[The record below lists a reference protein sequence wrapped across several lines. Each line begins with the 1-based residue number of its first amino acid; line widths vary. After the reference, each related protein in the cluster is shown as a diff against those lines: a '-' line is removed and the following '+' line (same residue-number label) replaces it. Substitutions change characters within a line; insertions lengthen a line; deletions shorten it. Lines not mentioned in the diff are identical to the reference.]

1 MTVKAGKNSQV
12 AKPVYVICGKDKY
25 LISGQCD
32 SLVDK
37 LLSTEERTMALY
49 QPETDKAQ
57 ITDVLDELRTL
68 PFLAKRR
75 VVVIKDADKFISENR
90 EHLEKY
96 FEEPCTTG
104 VLILVVNAWNKS
116 TKLAKKLPSVG
127 KLIGVDEIKP
137 AQLSRYAGSYAREQ
151 CGKSLA
157 PAAAEL
163 LVELVGDDAG
173 RICREIDKLA
183 IYVDQ
188 QNSIGTN
195 DVEKLTG
202 HNRMFNAFAV
212 IDAMTTG
219 NTAEAVE
226 RLRNMFAADKSAEF
240 TVIGAFAFHFRR
252 MFNAK
257 SLLSKGLNQYQVSG
271 KLRIWGNKE
280 AFFGQIRRIS
290 LRQIGS
296 MLAELGHIDN
306 AVKTGQRDIKSAME
320 QMVLKMTAGV

>member
-1 MTVKAGKNSQV
+1 MTVRAGKDSQAV
-12 AKPVYVICGKDKY
+12 KPVYVICGKDKY
-25 LISGQCD
+25 LVSGQCE

-37 LLSTEERTMALY
+37 LLSPQERTVALY

-90 EHLEKY
+90 GALEKY
-96 FEEPCTTG
+96 FEDPCKKG
-104 VLILVVNAWNKS
+104 VLILVVNTWNKG

-127 KLIGVDEIKP
+127 KLIGVNEIKP
-137 AQLSRYAGSYAREQ
+137 AQLSMYAVTYAREQ
-151 CGKSLA
+151 CGKSL
-157 PAAAEL
+157 PRAAAEL

-183 IYVDQ
+183 IYVGRG
-188 QNSIGTN
+188 NSINTN

-212 IDAMTTG
+212 IDAITTG
-219 NTAEAVE
+219 NAAEAVE
-226 RLRNMFAADKSAEF
+226 RLRNMFVTDKSAEY

-257 SLLSKGLNQYQVSG
+257 ILLEKGLSQRHISG
-271 KLRIWGNKE
+271 KLRIWGNEE
-280 AFFGQIRRIS
+280 AFFGQIKRVS

-306 AVKTGQRDIKSAME
+306 AVKTGRRNVRSAME
-320 QMVLKMTAGV
+320 QTVLKMKASV

>member
-1 MTVKAGKNSQV
+1 MTVRAGKNSQA
-12 AKPVYVICGKDKY
+12 AKPIYVICGKDKY
-25 LISGQCD
+25 LVSGQCE

-37 LLSTEERTMALY
+37 LLSPEERTMALY
-49 QPETDKAQ
+49 QPEADKAQ

-90 EHLEKY
+90 ESLEKY
-96 FEEPCTTG
+96 FEDPCKTG
-104 VLILVVNAWNKS
+104 VLILVVDTWSKS
-116 TKLAKKLPSVG
+116 TRLAKKLPFVG
-127 KLIGVDEIKP
+127 TLIGVNEIKP
-137 AQLSRYAGSYAREQ
+137 GQLSTYAGTYAREQ
-151 CGKSLA
+151 CGKSL
-157 PAAAEL
+157 PRAAAEL

-212 IDAMTTG
+212 IDAITTG
-219 NTAEAVE
+219 NAAEAVE
-226 RLRNMFAADKSAEF
+226 RLRNMFAADKSAEY

-257 SLLSKGLNQYQVSG
+257 SLLEKGLSQRQVSE

-280 AFFGQIRRIS
+280 AFFGQIRRVS
-290 LRQIGS
+290 LRQIAS
-296 MLAELGHIDN
+296 MLAELGHIDY
-306 AVKTGQRDIKSAME
+306 AVKTGRRDVRSAME
-320 QMVLKMTAGV
+320 QMVLKMRASA